1 MTMLPSVVKLRAFL
15 IACVAWLLA
24 GAWLVGCVLAE
35 APLRYGVA
43 AAASLVLCSVA
54 VWFVK
59 HELEMDAIRARASR
73 PGGEASMDGNG
84 WD

>member
-1 MTMLPSVVKLRAFL
+1 MLPSVVKLRAFL
-15 IACVAWLLA
+15 IACVAWLLG

-59 HELEMDAIRARASR
+59 HELELEQARTPAGKPVDPS
-73 PGGEASMDGNG
+73 EDLFSK
-84 WD
+84 